1 MNKEKLFQLLDQG
14 EGFTVEYKSCKNSLS
29 KSVFETVCSFS
40 NRYGGYILLGVEET
54 TKDGRK
60 VGEIVGVNENCIYD
74 MQRNFITTLNDLNFF
89 VPSIYISLEKFC
101 IDGKTILYC
110 YVPFSSQLTRCN
122 GRVFDR
128 NGDADIDITKSTD
141 LVANVLNRKSNSF
154 KERQILPYVN
164 DDDLELDLLDTVRKM
179 TLIKKD
185 HPWQSM
191 NDKELLRS
199 AGLYGKDLQTGAEG
213 YNLAAVLLL
222 GKDATI
228 KFGLPAYKTDAIYRV
243 VNLDRY
249 DDREIVDCNLIK
261 AYDRLV
267 DFVSKHTND
276 PFYLEGTQRISI
288 RDIIVRELVSNSLIH
303 RDYSSAFPAKIIV
316 TKDAIFTENWSISK
330 FHGNITLD
338 NFEPYPKNPILAN
351 FFINIG
357 RADLLGS
364 GTKNLFKYTQIY
376 CGEDPTL
383 TEGDVFKVSVP
394 LKLTDISS
402 ADAFIKKMRN
412 SEYKHQSEHE
422 SEHESQLGHQS
433 EHVSE
438 YEGKQDTKSNS
449 QFNLQVE
456 RLEHAFSSDKIGIVS
471 FSQLLE
477 FCKIPRTRQE
487 MQDFCKISSRSLF
500 TLKYLKAMVELGVLE
515 RTIKDSNKN
524 RNQKYFTK

>member
-199 AGLYGKDLQTGAEG
+199 AEREIFDSSSNPLTAWDGDDMKKLFSPYFSYISSVELTQTEEKVLDEQTL
-213 YNLAAVLLL
+213 NLWLEKRYLKVLEQQGQYSEKLKPIVLNELKNKIVKWKHVVIVITLSNKVIKEEKTETSPEWIEIHKKL
-222 GKDATI
+222 GK
-228 KFGLPAYKTDAIYRV
+228 
-243 VNLDRY
+243 
-249 DDREIVDCNLIK
+249 
-261 AYDRLV
+261 
-267 DFVSKHTND
+267 
-276 PFYLEGTQRISI
+276 
-288 RDIIVRELVSNSLIH
+288 
-303 RDYSSAFPAKIIV
+303 
-316 TKDAIFTENWSISK
+316 
-330 FHGNITLD
+330 IT
-338 NFEPYPKNPILAN
+338 
-351 FFINIG
+351 
-357 RADLLGS
+357 
-364 GTKNLFKYTQIY
+364 
-376 CGEDPTL
+376 
-383 TEGDVFKVSVP
+383 
-394 LKLTDISS
+394 
-402 ADAFIKKMRN
+402 
-412 SEYKHQSEHE
+412 
-422 SEHESQLGHQS
+422 
-433 EHVSE
+433 
-438 YEGKQDTKSNS
+438 
-449 QFNLQVE
+449 
-456 RLEHAFSSDKIGIVS
+456 
-471 FSQLLE
+471 
-477 FCKIPRTRQE
+477 
-487 MQDFCKISSRSLF
+487 
-500 TLKYLKAMVELGVLE
+500 
-515 RTIKDSNKN
+515 
-524 RNQKYFTK
+524 